1 MLKFSGV
8 ASSCKWEECWLCP
21 LEPADDVGLLPGFP
35 WCALYGVPALIGE
48 SDLLKSREEF
58 PTESPDL
65 LLGLACFLLGPEPLI
80 PLFGGLSL
88 ENDIRA
94 Q

>member
-1 MLKFSGV
+1 M
-8 ASSCKWEECWLCP
+8 
-21 LEPADDVGLLPGFP
+21 
-35 WCALYGVPALIGE
+35 PALIGE
-48 SDLLKSREEF
+48 SDLLKSSEEF

-88 ENDIRA
+88 DKKIC
-94 Q
+94 